1 MANQKLVLVQEDD
14 QNSVNARLIKRE
26 HQADYSHVEGA
37 SLKVISNF
45 SSPEGKRLFL
55 RTFATAELQFAFIS
69 NVARKVVPAEQVDPL
84 VEYLRY
90 RIDDLDHKLN
100 SAIDSAEA
108 HFKRLGVTGTASY
121 DLTPLQVEVPIL
133 TSQGRRLFELM
144 IKFDQF
150 MPLLQ
155 TLIIHDVINDHQA
168 TITLT
173 RLRTPFIALVSTA
186 RRFVRGLKLV
196 INGESPQQ
204 HLRIDWPPA
213 SAPTTKKV
221 APASRGSTPVGARA
235 AANRARLDQRP
246 LPYPDA
252 PVDALRVGVE
262 KPSSEPEPAGHYGP
276 TRQGRRRVFS
286 KADRSERRR
295 DDATALASEL
305 PVVPDA
311 APDTAPN
318 AAAEAKGQPPLVNG
332 KTATLGPVSVP
343 SEPVLPDT
351 NAVPQAA
358 RERPSET
365 TGKQDEPNG
374 VDVLAM
380 K

>member
-1 MANQKLVLVQEDD
+1 MANQKLVLVQDDD
-14 QNSVNARLIKRE
+14 QNGVNARLIKRE

-37 SLKVISNF
+37 SVKVISNF
-45 SSPEGKRLFL
+45 ASPEGKRLFL

-84 VEYLRY
+84 IEYLRY

-133 TSQGRRLFELM
+133 TAQGRRLFELM

-168 TITLT
+168 AITLT
-173 RLRTPFIALVSTA
+173 RLRTPFVALVATA

-204 HLRIDWPPA
+204 HLRIDWPLASA
-213 SAPTTKKV
+213 SAPKKK
-221 APASRGSTPVGARA
+221 APASRGGGPGGTRA
-235 AANRARLDQRP
+235 GANRAVQEHSP
-246 LPYPDA
+246 LPYPEA
-252 PVDALRVGVE
+252 PVDAARVGVE
-262 KPSSEPEPAGHYGP
+262 KPAVPAQPAGHYGP

-295 DDATALASEL
+295 DDAATSASDL
-305 PVVPDA
+305 PIAPDR
-311 APDTAPN
+311 APDTAPTVAPETN
-318 AAAEAKGQPPLVNG
+318 GQIPLVNG
-332 KTATLGPVSVP
+332 NVAAKLVVAVP
-343 SEPVLPDT
+343 SEPELHDAH
-351 NAVPQAA
+351 AVPSEPKERSGAA
-358 RERPSET
+358 SGEL
-365 TGKQDEPNG
+365 GGPNG
-374 VDVLAM
+374 VDVLAL